1 MLETMKANLLKL
13 VLKNSGNE
21 MSKCNS
27 YNEED
32 NDCFDNR

>member
-1 MLETMKANLLKL
+1 
-13 VLKNSGNE
+13 

-32 NDCFDNR
+32 NDCFDNRKMEYIIEKNGVYNC